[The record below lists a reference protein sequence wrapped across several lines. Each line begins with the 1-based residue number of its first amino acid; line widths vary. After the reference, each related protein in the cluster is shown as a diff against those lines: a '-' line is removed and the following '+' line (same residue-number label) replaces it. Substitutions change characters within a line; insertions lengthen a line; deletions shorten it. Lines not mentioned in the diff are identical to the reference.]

1 MVGMDTAD
9 WDEIAV
15 ALEGWMI
22 VEVDR
27 DPDFILDASGRKIR
41 NPKLPGGGGD
51 RVLGMHLQ
59 RSGERKHVRLW
70 FNELGMWLGP
80 PEATES

>member
-1 MVGMDTAD
+1 MVGMDAAD

-22 VEVDR
+22 VKVDR
-27 DPDFILDASGRKIR
+27 DPDFILDVSGKKIP
-41 NPKLPGGGGD
+41 NPKLPGGGVD
-51 RVLGMHLQ
+51 RVLGIHLQ
-59 RSGERKHVRLW
+59 RRGERKHVWLW

-80 PEATES
+80 PEGTGS